1 MTKILIA
8 DDHLV
13 VRAGIK
19 IILSKAFDSLQI
31 EEAQDYEETKNK
43 VQKTNF
49 DLLILDINM
58 PGSKN
63 KEMIKELR
71 EIDNNL
77 RILIFSGYD
86 SETYAVQ
93 YIIAGANGYINKLF
107 SENKI
112 VEAVKSIIE
121 TDYYYPPNIVNKIIK
136 ASSDKNQFLPL
147 KKLSKR
153 ELEIANLLV
162 QGDGNIEISNK
173 LNIQMSTVSTYK
185 NRIFEKLSIKK
196 LVDLIYLLEESKH
209 Y

>member
-1 MTKILIA
+1 
-8 DDHLV
+8 
-13 VRAGIK
+13 
-19 IILSKAFDSLQI
+19 
-31 EEAQDYEETKNK
+31 
-43 VQKTNF
+43 
-49 DLLILDINM
+49 
-58 PGSKN
+58 
-63 KEMIKELR
+63 MIKELR
-71 EIDNNL
+71 EIDNDL

-153 ELEIANLLV
+153 ELEITNLLV